1 MTVSYFC
8 YLCTDDT
15 VEIRIYDMNPAI
27 ENEVFVGSM
36 HDAIYSE
43 WEGYEVLS
51 YDLDPQAGL
60 IVNID
65 TSEN

>member
-1 MTVSYFC
+1 MNIYDFC
-8 YLCTDDT
+8 NLCTDDGS
-15 VEIRIYDMNPAI
+15 VFRIYDMNPAI

-65 TSEN
+65 TSES